1 MVQRKLLLMGV
12 DQAIPCLI
20 DRFVEEG
27 TMPNLA
33 KLIERGAKGRA
44 LSCFPPD
51 TPTNW
56 ATVATGANVE
66 KHGATSFYL
75 HKPGEP
81 FEEGLRKENRSRTQ
95 LRKYATAEFLWDVID
110 QAGIRSFIV
119 NYPAGWPSVLENGIM
134 SRLVWEI
141 PDSRPRILSRSNVKH
156 VQIESALS
164 GFELVEGISAR
175 LVESDDGE
183 QHGILIL
190 ERSEKIE
197 IGQWSSWLESQMKT
211 DSVVV
216 PCTCKVKLEGIENG
230 EVSIQIGTIYSLT
243 GWANP
248 DSFSRG
254 LIPNVME
261 PELIAGMDEDVE
273 YWFQGSTADYLE
285 QAEQEARLVG
295 RAIKYAKQKHDWQV
309 CIFHIHFLDS
319 VNHKELAYLHEESPL
334 YEEEAS
340 KSALENVRKAYHLI
354 DDLLGMVL
362 DSVVDDNTIVAFLS
376 DHGAIPAWKVANIPK
391 ALADAGLLVYKE
403 CEGDGKARTVDWS
416 KTKVFP
422 YLEPPYVWVNKS
434 GRDPNGIVQ
443 DSEYETVRQEII
455 DTLESMRDPES
466 GKRIVKIAL
475 QREEAD
481 FLGQN
486 SERIGDVV
494 FALNPPYELFDGN
507 AEQLDV
513 TSIQPEFLERKLA
526 FPATECFGAHA
537 YYLPTTR
544 FGPYSID
551 VPVVLAG
558 PRIKSNA
565 EFKNSFNLVDIA
577 PTLAYLLGVRRPKD
591 SQGRILH
598 EIIEGFSCGGK

>member
-1 MVQRKLLLMGV
+1 MGV
-12 DQAIPCLI
+12 DQAIPYLT

-81 FEEGLRKENRSRTQ
+81 FEEGLRKQNRSRSQ
-95 LRKYATAEFLWDVID
+95 LRKYATAEFLWDVVD
-110 QAGIRSFIV
+110 QAGIRSFVV
-119 NYPAGWPSVLENGIM
+119 NYPAGWPSNLENGIM
-134 SRLVWEI
+134 SRLIWEI
-141 PDSRPRILSRSNVKH
+141 PDPRPRILSPANTKH
-156 VQIESALS
+156 VQLESALS

-175 LVESDDGE
+175 LVESDSGE
-183 QHGILIL
+183 QYGMHIL
-190 ERSEKIE
+190 EKSEKIE
-197 IGQWSSWLESQMKT
+197 IGEWSSWLESEMKT
-211 DSVVV
+211 DSEVV
-216 PCTCKVKLEGIENG
+216 PCFCKVKLKGTENG
-230 EVSIQIGTIYSLT
+230 KVTIQIGTIYSLT

-248 DSFSRG
+248 DSFSRE

-261 PELIAGMDEDVE
+261 PELIAGMNEDVE

-285 QAEQEARLVG
+285 EAEQEAQLVG
-295 RAIKYAKQKHDWQV
+295 RAVKYAKQKHDWQV
-309 CIFHIHFLDS
+309 CIFHVHFLDS

-334 YEEEAS
+334 YKEEAS
-340 KSALENVRKAYHLI
+340 KSALENVRKAYGLI
-354 DDLLGMVL
+354 DDLLGVLL
-362 DSVVDDNTIVAFLS
+362 DSVVDNNTIVAFLS

-403 CEGDGKARTVDWS
+403 GSGESNARTVDWN
-416 KTKVFP
+416 KTKALP
-422 YLEPPYVWVNKS
+422 YLEPPYVWVNRA
-434 GRDPNGIVQ
+434 GRDPQGVVE
-443 DSEYETVRQEII
+443 DDEYEDVREEII
-455 DTLESMRDPES
+455 DTLESMRDPDN

-475 QREEAD
+475 RREEAE

-486 SERIGDVV
+486 SERVGDVV

-513 TSIQPEFLERKLA
+513 TSIQPEFLERNLA

-537 YYLPTTR
+537 YYLPSTR
-544 FGPYSID
+544 FGSYSID
-551 VPVVLAG
+551 VPLILAG
-558 PRIKSNA
+558 PGIRRNV
-565 EFKNSFNLVDIA
+565 EFESSFNLVDVA

-591 SQGRILH
+591 SQGRVLH
-598 EIIEGFSCGGK
+598 EVLEEFSYGSH